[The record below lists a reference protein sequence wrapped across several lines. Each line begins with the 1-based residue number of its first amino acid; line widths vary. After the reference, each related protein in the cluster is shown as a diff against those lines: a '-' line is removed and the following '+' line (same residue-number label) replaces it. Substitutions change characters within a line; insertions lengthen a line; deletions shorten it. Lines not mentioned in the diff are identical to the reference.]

1 MVVRKETQQTGVIVN
16 QSAQRHVSRGL
27 RALSSILA
35 MVLTM
40 ALMLLYAPTPSARA
54 MESTTSAESTDGM
67 LSINSSTAVLTD
79 TSGYHLNATV
89 TNTTGQEIPAGTLTL
104 AMNAFYTF
112 VSRNDIQDWSEGNG
126 RIPTP
131 QSVGQADVPALQPGA
146 SANVSIDADA
156 HQESLAAI
164 NSWGPKPVLLS
175 YSANGTP
182 LAQSHTFVTRTGAG
196 LHTPST
202 PALHITVAQ
211 PLAANGW
218 TTDSKL
224 LGQLVDEGGIS
235 SSKLAKI
242 AMPSKDDDARLSF
255 LLGNYITLTNLTE
268 REAQRIIDL
277 HISPINVSVHTTD
290 PQLHCTMLGNKN
302 AERSLDYIQAFCK
315 AGIVMNGQIV
325 ICPGWNDGD
334 QLRRT
339 LRDLTDWEFSS
350 CSLVPVGI
358 TKYRKGLAK
367 LRPVDADCAREIIA
381 IAEEFGQE
389 NLRRF
394 GTRRFFCADEL
405 YLRAGLPLPQEDYY
419 DGYRQLEN
427 GVGMLRSLE
436 QDFLSA
442 MRLEDPAAAPSPF
455 TIATGTA
462 AAPFLRGLLEQAK
475 AYFPRLEGQVIA
487 VENDFFG
494 HTIDVA
500 GLLTGQDLSAQLQR
514 VPSLG
519 RVLLPLHMLR
529 HGETVFLDDYT
540 VARLADELG
549 CPVQIVGIDGGDLL
563 DAMLDASSTVS

>member
-1 MVVRKETQQTGVIVN
+1 MSTVIASVDHR
-16 QSAQRHVSRGL
+16 SPAQR
-27 RALSSILA
+27 
-35 MVLTM
+35 
-40 ALMLLYAPTPSARA
+40 
-54 MESTTSAESTDGM
+54 
-67 LSINSSTAVLTD
+67 
-79 TSGYHLNATV
+79 
-89 TNTTGQEIPAGTLTL
+89 AGI
-104 AMNAFYTF
+104 
-112 VSRNDIQDWSEGNG
+112 R
-126 RIPTP
+126 
-131 QSVGQADVPALQPGA
+131 PG
-146 SANVSIDADA
+146 
-156 HQESLAAI
+156 E
-164 NSWGPKPVLLS
+164 
-175 YSANGTP
+175 
-182 LAQSHTFVTRTGAG
+182 
-196 LHTPST
+196 
-202 PALHITVAQ
+202 
-211 PLAANGW
+211 
-218 TTDSKL
+218 KL
-224 LGQLVDEGGIS
+224 LTINGHEIVDVLDYRFYGYDAKCRLELLEPNGSVRNVQIKKEEGLDLG
-235 SSKLAKI
+235 LNFDTYLMDEMRCCANHCVFCFVDQ
-242 AMPSKDDDARLSF
+242 MPPGMRQTLYFKDDDARLSF
-255 LLGNYITLTNLTE
+255 LQGNYITLTNLTE

-277 HISPINVSVHTTD
+277 RISPINVSVHTTD

-302 AERSLDYIQAFCK
+302 AVRSLEYMRRFCE

-339 LRDLTDWEFSS
+339 LRDLTEWQFSS

-358 TKYRKGLAK
+358 TKYRQGLAK
-367 LRPVDADCAREIIA
+367 LRPVSAADAQDIIA

-419 DGYRQLEN
+419 EGYRQLEN

-442 MRLEDPAAAPSPF
+442 MRLEEPDAAPSPF

-475 AYFPRLEGQVIA
+475 AYFPHLKGQVIA

-514 VPSLG
+514 VPFLG

-540 VARLADELG
+540 VVRLADELG

-563 DAMLDASSTVS
+563 DAMLEKEV

>member
-1 MVVRKETQQTGVIVN
+1 MSTIITAIDRHSPAERAGIQVGEQLLTINGHPIVDVLDYRFYGYDPLSHVELKTAAGDVRAVTVRKAEGQDLGLNFDTYLMDEMRSCANHCIFCFVDQMPPGMRQT
-16 QSAQRHVSRGL
+16 
-27 RALSSILA
+27 
-35 MVLTM
+35 
-40 ALMLLYAPTPSARA
+40 LY
-54 MESTTSAESTDGM
+54 
-67 LSINSSTAVLTD
+67 
-79 TSGYHLNATV
+79 
-89 TNTTGQEIPAGTLTL
+89 
-104 AMNAFYTF
+104 F
-112 VSRNDIQDWSEGNG
+112 
-126 RIPTP
+126 
-131 QSVGQADVPALQPGA
+131 
-146 SANVSIDADA
+146 
-156 HQESLAAI
+156 
-164 NSWGPKPVLLS
+164 
-175 YSANGTP
+175 
-182 LAQSHTFVTRTGAG
+182 
-196 LHTPST
+196 
-202 PALHITVAQ
+202 
-211 PLAANGW
+211 
-218 TTDSKL
+218 
-224 LGQLVDEGGIS
+224 
-235 SSKLAKI
+235 
-242 AMPSKDDDARLSF
+242 KDDDARLSF

-302 AERSLDYIQAFCK
+302 AERSLDYIRAFCK

-325 ICPGWNDGD
+325 VCPDWNDGD

-350 CSLVPVGI
+350 CSIVPVGI
-358 TKYRKGLAK
+358 TKYRQGLAR
-367 LRPVDADCAREIIA
+367 LRPVDRSCAREILA
-381 IAEEFGQE
+381 IAEEYGQE

-405 YLRAGLPLPQEDYY
+405 FLRAQLPLPQEDYY
-419 DGYRQLEN
+419 EGYRQLEN

-442 MRLEDPAAAPSPF
+442 MQLEEPDAAPSPF

-462 AAPFLRGLLEQAK
+462 AAPFLRGLVAQAQ
-475 AYFPRLEGQVIA
+475 AYFPKLEGQVIA

-500 GLLTGQDLSAQLQR
+500 GLLTGQDLSAQLQK

-563 DAMLDASSTVS
+563 DAMLEREG